1 MGSSDMDAEIA
12 QLLSHRDQNQARD
25 VKSRQISLLKETL
38 DIVRNASEVDR
49 VDIEA
54 LEAVLRRA
62 ETVAERFDTGEDM
75 EIVRR
80 HCVQEME
87 LCRAMSVAG
96 FSDGED
102 CTGGRVLQR
111 RLRDFDD
118 LSDMSPCIISPRSG
132 GGSRSRSNSDAG
144 STASDVIEPQTS
156 PLPTSNAKSAPC
168 VAKSK

>member
-96 FSDGED
+96 FSDGCDSSDGED

-118 LSDMSPCIISPRSG
+118 LSDMSPRSG
-132 GGSRSRSNSDAG
+132 GGTRSRSNSDAG
-144 STASDVIEPQTS
+144 STTSDVIEPQ
-156 PLPTSNAKSAPC
+156 
-168 VAKSK
+168 